1 MFVVGIFVDDFVCYF
16 FCLFVLWGWGVFFND
31 TATPGIYTLSLHDA
45 LPISEHL
52 VLMLIMLPSMEL
64 GDRVGPVND
73 SSKQGVGPA

>member
-1 MFVVGIFVDDFVCYF
+1 MPLVEQM
-16 FCLFVLWGWGVFFND
+16 
-31 TATPGIYTLSLHDA
+31 TLTR
-45 LPISEHL
+45 PEHL